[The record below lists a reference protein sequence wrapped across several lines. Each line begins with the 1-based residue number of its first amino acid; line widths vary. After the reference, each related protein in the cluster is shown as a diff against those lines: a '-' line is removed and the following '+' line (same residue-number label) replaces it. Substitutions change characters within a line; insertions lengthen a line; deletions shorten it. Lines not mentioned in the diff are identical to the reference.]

1 MLQSDIFYVKLIIRK
16 GGSTEMN
23 SNELEIC
30 KRFKDIRTHLG
41 MKQGDFASAIKTTQ
55 GHVSDIENGRK
66 GVSDRVIEI
75 ICLKFNI
82 NENWF
87 RTGNGNMYTQLNFD
101 DRYASNVGK
110 LQRTNDE
117 TIIHWV
123 NAIAETSPEKLKD
136 IEEFMK
142 RILNIE

>member
-1 MLQSDIFYVKLIIRK
+1 MD
-16 GGSTEMN
+16 N
-23 SNELEIC
+23 NELKIC
-30 KRFKDIRTHLG
+30 KRFKDIRTHLK
-41 MKQGDFASAIKTTQ
+41 MKQGDFANAIKTTQ

-66 GVSDRVIEI
+66 GVSDRIIEI

-82 NENWF
+82 NEDWF
-87 RTGNGNMYTQLNFD
+87 RTGNGDMYTQLNPD

-110 LQRTNDE
+110 LQRTDNE
-117 TIIHWV
+117 TIIRWI

-142 RILNIE
+142 KILNIE